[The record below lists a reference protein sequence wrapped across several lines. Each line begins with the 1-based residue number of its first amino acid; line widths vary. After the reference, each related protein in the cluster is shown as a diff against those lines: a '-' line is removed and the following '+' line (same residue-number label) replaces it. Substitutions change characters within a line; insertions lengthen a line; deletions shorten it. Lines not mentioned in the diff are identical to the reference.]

1 MNSIYEQTKE
11 VALEL
16 IVKANLK
23 KGSLVVVG
31 CSTSEVNNS
40 KIGTNGSVESAGEI
54 VRALNEVFTKNG
66 IDFAAQCCEHLNRA
80 IVLDKEVAQKNNFEI
95 VSVVPYPFAG
105 GSFAA
110 TVYQNMSNPVVVE
123 EIKADAGIDIGNTFI
138 GMHLKKVAVII
149 RLENNIIGSA
159 KVNAAYTRP
168 KYIGGERAKYK

>member
-1 MNSIYEQTKE
+1 MNSIYEQTKA

-16 IVKANLK
+16 MVKANLK

-31 CSTSEVNNS
+31 CSTSEVNGS
-40 KIGTNGSVESAGEI
+40 KIGTNGSVESAVEI
-54 VRALNEVFTKNG
+54 VKALNEVFTKNE
-66 IDFAAQCCEHLNRA
+66 INFAAQCCEHLNRA
-80 IVLDKEVAQKNNFEI
+80 LVIEKDIANFKNYES

-110 TVYQNMSNPVVVE
+110 TAYKEMSKPVVVE

-159 KVNAAYTRP
+159 RVNAAYTRP
-168 KYIGGERAKYK
+168 KYIGGERAKYE